1 MFDASSTNSNES
13 SPSLRHLWL
22 SSLLVA
28 LLAAIPASAAAQGL
42 PSADELEESEPE
54 ETEESSEA
62 DEAAADG
69 AESDES
75 GESEESTDAEQA
87 AEGEDGEPSE
97 KSADAEDAKK
107 SETTEEDG
115 KTVTTT
121 EEEDGTTT
129 TKTVERT
136 MVEDESGKK
145 VDAGLNLEGARGF
158 QHMASADP
166 GKTPTYSISFLGE
179 IVSGNDLIRANDEQS
194 YLAGNLLLQASF
206 LEYFSAN
213 LGIAA
218 SNSVNT
224 FGRPQSMLAQGDL
237 HLGVRGHYEAKDG
250 YHVAV
255 DVTTYFPSSFESSGI
270 GFDGTSVR
278 PRMLFTVDFAEA
290 LGPVFGDKPL
300 DLISHFNF
308 GYRFDNT
315 NNLLP
320 EGISPTRVERFAYG
334 LSAYDYLEFGLGV
347 EYRFPYVSPFAS
359 WNFDVPLSGD
369 AGACPETSPLDCV
382 SEAGFGS
389 FPNVLTIGAKAEPV
403 DNLGLTAGLDFGLT
417 NQDAAGVPV
426 TPPWT
431 LVLGATWQVDP
442 EPKIERIKT
451 TIESEK
457 IVEKDPPRGHLIGTV
472 VNAESGEA
480 VGGAIIQ
487 YKSLNG
493 ETPQATNTTGDFRS
507 YGIPPGKEVTLTV
520 THPDYKSNQVT
531 KVVEKPEEYEVEVK
545 LEPVA
550 KMGIIGGTVIDQDG
564 NPIEG
569 ANVTLTGPQ
578 TKNVTTGA
586 TGKFQEKMREGAY
599 TIAVKKEEYLTGGR
613 DADVKGDKEVQV
625 EITLKPEPKE
635 KLVEVKEDR
644 IQINERVYFETGKA
658 KILPR
663 SFNVLDQVAS
673 VLLENPRIEKIR
685 VEGHTDDVG
694 ADDYNLEL
702 SQDRAESV
710 RTYLIEQGI
719 SPERLVAKGF
729 GESQPLVPNT
739 SKRNRSLNRRVEF
752 KIVDQGTTNEQ

>member
-1 MFDASSTNSNES
+1 MFDASGTNSNES
-13 SPSLRHLWL
+13 GPSSRQLWL
-22 SSLLVA
+22 SCVLVA
-28 LLAAIPASAAAQGL
+28 LLAALPATAVAQGL

-54 ETEESSEA
+54 ATEEEP
-62 DEAAADG
+62 
-69 AESDES
+69 AESAEDES
-75 GESEESTDAEQA
+75 GAAEEADA
-87 AEGEDGEPSE
+87 AEGSEETDAPAEEGGEEDASSE
-97 KSADAEDAKK
+97 EDAEAKD
-107 SETTEEDG
+107 SETVEKDG

-129 TKTVERT
+129 TKTVERE
-136 MVEDESGKK
+136 MVEDASGKR
-145 VDAGLNLEGARGF
+145 VDAGLNTEGVRGF
-158 QHMASADP
+158 QHMASANP
-166 GKTPTYSISFLGE
+166 GKAPTYSVAFLGE
-179 IVSGNDLIRANDEQS
+179 ILSGSGLVRANDEQS

-206 LEYFSAN
+206 LKYFSAN
-213 LGIAA
+213 LGLSA

-224 FGRPQSMLAQGDL
+224 FGRPQSMLAQGDM

-250 YHVAV
+250 YHVAL
-255 DVTTYFPSSFESSGI
+255 DVTTYFPSSFESSGL
-270 GFDGTSVR
+270 GFEGTSVR

-290 LGPVFGDKPL
+290 LGPVFGEKPL
-300 DLISHFNF
+300 DLITHFNF

-320 EGISPTRVERFAYG
+320 DEITPTRVERFAYG
-334 LSAYDYLEFGLGV
+334 LSAYDYMEFGLGV
-347 EYRFPYVSPFAS
+347 EYRLPYVSPFFS
-359 WNFDVPLSGD
+359 WRFDVPVNGD

-382 SEAGFGS
+382 NEAGFGS
-389 FPNVLTIGAKAEPV
+389 FPNILSLGAKAEPV
-403 DNLGLTAGLDFGLT
+403 DNLGLTAGLDLGLT
-417 NQDAAGVPV
+417 NEDVAGVPV
-426 TPPWT
+426 TAPWT
-431 LVLGATWQVDP
+431 LILGASWKVDP
-442 EPKIERIKT
+442 EPKIERVKT
-451 TIESEK
+451 TIEKEK

-480 VGGAIIQ
+480 IGGAIIQ

-507 YGIPPGKEVTLTV
+507 YGIAPGKEVTLTV
-520 THPDYKSNQVT
+520 THPDYKSNKVT

-550 KMGIIGGTVIDQDG
+550 KMGIIGGTVINQDG
-564 NPIEG
+564 DPIEG
-569 ANVTLTGPQ
+569 ASVKLTGPK
-578 TKNVTTGA
+578 TRSVTTSA
-586 TGKFQEKMREGAY
+586 TGKFDEKMREGEY
-599 TIAVKKEEYLTGGR
+599 TIAVTKEGFLTGGR
-613 DADVKGDKEVQV
+613 DVEVRGDKEVQV
-625 EITLKPEPKE
+625 EITLKPEPEE

-702 SQDRAESV
+702 SQDRASSV

-729 GESQPLVPNT
+729 GEQKPLVPNT

-752 KIVDQGTTNEQ
+752 KIVDQGSVAKEQ